1 MSRAPPPAP
10 RRGRALLDAP
20 PPPPPVSTSE
30 WPTPPSCPGSDLCDP
45 GGSAMTTTAPDVCDY
60 DFYTT
65 QGVMTIRAWRKLSP
79 HGADR
84 LYNLA
89 RLGYYDRSALYRVL
103 PGYVVQF
110 GIAADA
116 TVATTYDASNAAARV
131 PDEGLNEAWGGTNG
145 RYWVSYAGSG
155 ETSESV
161 KCTQR
166 TAELF
171 INLADNAARF
181 DPMEYA
187 AFAKVIDGVEVMDR
201 FYAGYGDVN
210 GCVAHA
216 EFAFACNGPVEATMY
231 NTGISYVD
239 ASFPKLDRVGWVDVI
254 PDPGDLR
261 GNMHGEWIQ
270 NEAGEGA
277 LSWLMVC
284 LFLVVIAAG
293 YARRL
298 TVNKKMGNRFLDF
311 IWNTPSIRAL
321 VTRLSERKGV
331 EILESSRNRP
341 GEWTEAEE
349 VEWTLREP
357 PASPPPP
364 PRPPE
369 SEVYPASYDVAP

>member
-1 MSRAPPPAP
+1 
-10 RRGRALLDAP
+10 
-20 PPPPPVSTSE
+20 
-30 WPTPPSCPGSDLCDP
+30 
-45 GGSAMTTTAPDVCDY
+45 
-60 DFYTT
+60 
-65 QGVMTIRAWRKLSP
+65 
-79 HGADR
+79 
-84 LYNLA
+84 
-89 RLGYYDRSALYRVL
+89 
-103 PGYVVQF
+103 
-110 GIAADA
+110 
-116 TVATTYDASNAAARV
+116 
-131 PDEGLNEAWGGTNG
+131 
-145 RYWVSYAGSG
+145 
-155 ETSESV
+155 
-161 KCTQR
+161 
-166 TAELF
+166 
-171 INLADNAARF
+171 
-181 DPMEYA
+181 
-187 AFAKVIDGVEVMDR
+187 
-201 FYAGYGDVN
+201 
-210 GCVAHA
+210 
-216 EFAFACNGPVEATMY
+216 
-231 NTGISYVD
+231 
-239 ASFPKLDRVGWVDVI
+239 
-254 PDPGDLR
+254 
-261 GNMHGEWIQ
+261 MHGEWIQ